1 MKIFF
6 QLTNKDSELTKLHA
20 NLVKLESRWSL
31 SAKTVKELNLILDE
45 LVTNIIEHGG
55 CNHGCIITIELVK
68 EASAI
73 TLTVTDNGP
82 PFDPTVTP
90 APDISLPLE
99 QRRCGGLGIH
109 LVRKFS
115 DGSRYKRKN
124 GRNIL
129 TLIKKLPKECR

>member
-6 QLTNKDSELTKLHA
+6 HLTNKDSELTKLHA
-20 NLVKLESRWSL
+20 KLVKLENRWSL
-31 SAKTVKELNLILDE
+31 SAKTVTELNLILDE

-55 CNHGCIITIELVK
+55 CEEECIIAIELVK
-68 EASAI
+68 ENSSI

-82 PFDPTVTP
+82 SFDPTVTP

-115 DGSRYKRKN
+115 DGSRYKREN
-124 GRNIL
+124 GRNVL
-129 TLIKKLPKECR
+129 TLIKKLPKEYR